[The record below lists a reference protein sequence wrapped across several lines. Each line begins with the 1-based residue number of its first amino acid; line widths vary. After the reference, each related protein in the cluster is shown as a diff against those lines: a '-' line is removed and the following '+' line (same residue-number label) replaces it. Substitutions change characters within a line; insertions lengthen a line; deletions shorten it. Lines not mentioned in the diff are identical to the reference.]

1 MYTQIDTSPDGGG
14 GHWDTDTDMCVIQP
28 DLLVRCQS
36 VCINNLST
44 DVRLIHKLTY
54 LGNES
59 VGHDPATHQ
68 QGLGLLLP
76 KGEHASL
83 RGVFSLGLNGLGVH

>member
-1 MYTQIDTSPDGGG
+1 M
-14 GHWDTDTDMCVIQP
+14 VILKLTYCYILHHLGDVCQP
-28 DLLVRCQS
+28 DLLVKCQS

-54 LGNES
+54 LGNVS